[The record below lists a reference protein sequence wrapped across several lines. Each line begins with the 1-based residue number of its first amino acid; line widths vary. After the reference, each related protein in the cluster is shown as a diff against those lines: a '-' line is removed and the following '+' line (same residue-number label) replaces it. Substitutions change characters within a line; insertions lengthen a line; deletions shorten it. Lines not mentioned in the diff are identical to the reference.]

1 MFTRR
6 ECLHTLEAGMASV
19 LAENEASAAGDPAV
33 RPNVIVIVADDHGS
47 RDAGCYGTKDV
58 ETPALDALAASG
70 VRFDQFY
77 SAAPVC
83 SPSRAAVLTGRAPL
97 RCGVPTNAASQRDQP
112 GGLPAG
118 ETTLARMF
126 KQA

>member
-6 ECLHTLEAGMASV
+6 ECLKTLEAGVM
-19 LAENEASAAGDPAV
+19 SAMMQPDGRRDDNGGAQA

-47 RDAGCYGTKDV
+47 RDTGYFGARDLD
-58 ETPALDALAASG
+58 TPTLDALAARG
-70 VRFDQFY
+70 VRLDQFY

-97 RCGVPTNAASQRDQP
+97 RCGVTGNAA
-112 GGLPAG
+112 
-118 ETTLARMF
+118 
-126 KQA
+126 